1 MSAPCRT
8 LLLAFAAI
16 VLVAAGGNAQGPV
29 QEPGVPKAGST
40 RDTTAAPTADFRIEP
55 KAVELLKAS
64 SQRLA
69 AARTMRFTAL
79 VSYESPSRLGPPLLY
94 ATRSEVTL
102 QRPDKLRVVTPGD
115 GPASEFYYNGKTMVA
130 FAPAEKLIATADA
143 PATIDAALEAA
154 YRLAAIYYPFSDLIF
169 ADPYKHIEEGLTLAF
184 YVGQSRVVGGITT
197 DIVVYETH
205 GAFVQ
210 IWIGAEDKL
219 PRLAR
224 AVYRNDPAQYR
235 HALVLQDWQLDGL
248 IPADT
253 FAPKEADKATPM
265 PFARPDAN
273 VSRGGKPAPGVI
285 PPAAK

>member
-1 MSAPCRT
+1 MSAPGRA
-8 LLLAFAAI
+8 LLLAVAVVA
-16 VLVAAGGNAQGPV
+16 LVAAGGNAQGPT
-29 QEPGVPKAGST
+29 QEPGAPKAGVT
-40 RDTTAAPTADFRIEP
+40 PGTAVSPPAVSRIEP

-79 VSYESPSRLGPPLLY
+79 VSYESPSRPGPPLLY

-102 QRPDKLRVVTPGD
+102 QRPDKLRVITPGD

-130 FAPAEKLIATADA
+130 FAPAEKLVATAEA

-154 YRLAAIYYPFSDLIF
+154 YQLAAIYYPFTDLIV
-169 ADPYKHIEEGLTLAF
+169 ADPYRHIEEGLTLAF

-197 DIVVYETH
+197 DIVAYETH
-205 GAFVQ
+205 GTFVQ
-210 IWIGAEDKL
+210 IWIGAEDRL
-219 PRLAR
+219 PRMAR

-235 HALVLQDWQLDGL
+235 HALVLLDWQLDGAV
-248 IPADT
+248 PPDAFT
-253 FAPKEADKATPM
+253 PKGTDNATPM

-273 VSRGGKPAPGVI
+273 VPRGGKSAPGGI
-285 PPAAK
+285 HPAAK